1 MSRAKL
7 WTYNGI
13 SKTLDEWAD
22 DIGMTA
28 SALRHRL
35 KLGWDFDKAIS
46 TPHNS
51 YRYEY
56 KGNKYTMAELAKMNG
71 TITIAGMESRI
82 HRGMSVKD
90 AVEMPF
96 GLNKPAMDVRTPNCK
111 CDFNCFGCTNK
122 SCY

>member
-35 KLGWDFDKAIS
+35 KLGWDFGKAVT
-46 TPHNS
+46 TPHRS
-51 YRYEY
+51 Y
-56 KGNKYTMAELAKMNG
+56 KKKS
-71 TITIAGMESRI
+71 IQP
-82 HRGMSVKD
+82 K
-90 AVEMPF
+90 
-96 GLNKPAMDVRTPNCK
+96 K
-111 CDFNCFGCTNK
+111 CDFDCFGCTDK